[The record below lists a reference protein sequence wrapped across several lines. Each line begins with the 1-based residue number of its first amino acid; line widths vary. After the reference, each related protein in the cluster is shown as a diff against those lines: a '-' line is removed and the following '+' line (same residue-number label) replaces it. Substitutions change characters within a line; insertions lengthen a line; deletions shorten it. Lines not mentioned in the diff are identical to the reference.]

1 MKRIILII
9 AIVTASVAG
18 YAVGKSLLANHTH
31 DAGHSGGLDQ
41 NGGHTDSRT
50 GLYHYHR

>member
-9 AIVTASVAG
+9 AIVAASIGG
-18 YAVGKSLLANHTH
+18 YAIGKNKLADHSH
-31 DAGHSGGLDQ
+31 DTGHSGGLDQ